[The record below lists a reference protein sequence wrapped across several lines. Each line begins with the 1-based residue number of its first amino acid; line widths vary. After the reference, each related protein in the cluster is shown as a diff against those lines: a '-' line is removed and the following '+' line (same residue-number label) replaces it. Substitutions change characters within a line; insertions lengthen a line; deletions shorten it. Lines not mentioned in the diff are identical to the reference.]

1 MPSILWNPI
10 IQAIIYFHM
19 AINPMRVI
27 EVDTAGKETV
37 LEAVQA
43 THQVDIGFVCAGP
56 NDIVAVDGLRN
67 GHGRYWTIEVN
78 GDYEHVNSESP
89 VSDSDKL
96 VLKYASSRGR

>member
-1 MPSILWNPI
+1 MPFPFLNPI
-10 IQAIIYFHM
+10 LQLALYIHM
-19 AINPMRVI
+19 ALFPLKVI
-27 EVDTAGKETV
+27 QVDTAGKATV

-43 THQVDIGFVCAGP
+43 RHKVETGFVCAGD
-56 NDIVAVDGLRN
+56 NDIMAIDGLWN
-67 GHGRYWTIEVN
+67 NSHYHWTIEVN